1 MGKVFVCCVLLFDV
15 FCDVRCGWVVVSCGV
30 VRCGVALAW
39 AWRGGRGVWFGLVG
53 CVSECGVPSLR
64 LGWWCLLL
72 HLFCVPRVSLFF
84 LFSLFKH
91 VLCCFLNVPFSLLLS
106 LIV

>member
-1 MGKVFVCCVLLFDV
+1 MGKVCVCCVLLFDV

-30 VRCGVALAW
+30 VRCGVA
-39 AWRGGRGVWFGLVG
+39 WRGVAWRGVWFGLVG

-84 LFSLFKH
+84 
-91 VLCCFLNVPFSLLLS
+91 CFLFLS
-106 LIV
+106 TFCAVF